1 MERILESFLEVA
13 PVLKD
18 VLQDDMSVA
27 VADDSQILYYRAG
40 DTIDL
45 HIKAGQKILA
55 KSSLYK
61 AIQDGKKCSMIVPKE
76 LLGISFKSLAYPI
89 KDSEGK
95 VIGGIAIDKSL
106 GQQLKVE
113 SAAESI
119 FNSLQQTNE
128 SIEEVVSDSQ
138 KLSISMENITESTK
152 SAERMIKE
160 TDSMLSLISNVSSQS
175 NLLALNAA
183 IEAARAGDAGRGFS
197 VVADEMRKLSQMS
210 GESAKK
216 ISQLL
221 IEMGKS
227 IDEVA
232 KEVNSTR
239 LIAESQVAATEQITA
254 TLEEITS
261 NSELLVNAAKII

>member
-1 MERILESFLEVA
+1 
-13 PVLKD
+13 
-18 VLQDDMSVA
+18 
-27 VADDSQILYYRAG
+27 
-40 DTIDL
+40 
-45 HIKAGQKILA
+45 
-55 KSSLYK
+55 
-61 AIQDGKKCSMIVPKE
+61 MIVPKE
-76 LLGISFKSLAYPI
+76 LLGVSFKSIAYPI
-89 KDSEGK
+89 KDLNGN

-106 GQQLKVE
+106 SQQLKVE
-113 SAAESI
+113 AAAESI
-119 FNSLQQTNE
+119 FNSLQQTND

-138 KLSISMENITESTK
+138 KLSLSMENITGSTK
-152 SAERMIKE
+152 SAERIIKE
-160 TDSMLSLISNVSSQS
+160 TGTMLSLIANVSSQS

-183 IEAARAGDAGRGFS
+183 IEAARAGEAGRGFS

-227 IDEVA
+227 IDEVV

-254 TLEEITS
+254 TLQEITS
-261 NSELLVNAAKII
+261 NSELLVNVAKVV

>member
-1 MERILESFLEVA
+1 MEKTLESFLEVS
-13 PVLKD
+13 PVLRDILQED
-18 VLQDDMSVA
+18 VSVA
-27 VADDSQILYYRAG
+27 VADNSQILYYRAG
-40 DTIDL
+40 DAINL
-45 HIKAGQKILA
+45 NIKAGQKILS

-61 AIQDGKKCSMIVPKE
+61 AIQDGKACSMVVPKE

-89 KDSEGK
+89 KDSNGN
-95 VIGGIAIDKSL
+95 VLGGIAIDKSL
-106 GQQLKVE
+106 SQQLKVE
-113 SAAESI
+113 SAAETI
-119 FNSLQQTNE
+119 FNSLQQTND

-138 KLSISMENITESTK
+138 KLSLSMENITGSTK
-152 SAERMIKE
+152 SAERIIKE
-160 TDSMLSLISNVSSQS
+160 TDTMLSLIANVSSQS

-183 IEAARAGDAGRGFS
+183 IEAARAGEAGRGFS

-221 IEMGKS
+221 IEMKKA
-227 IDEVA
+227 IDEVIE
-232 KEVNSTR
+232 EVNSTR

-254 TLEEITS
+254 TLQEITS